1 MSDFDAVSSV
11 LLTTA
16 MAGTREAYKAGA
28 REYAKATCDYKGFSG
43 LREELDSF
51 ASSVVN
57 DGPILD
63 LGSGGGRDS
72 YFLAG
77 LGKRVVSGDLCLELL
92 DDARRRWTCINIS
105 QICLNMVSL
114 PFADNSFAA
123 VWACGSLLHLPSAY
137 IHHGLSEI
145 YRVLRSDG
153 LIAINM
159 QTGSEEG
166 WRTGG
171 TLEGK
176 RWFTYVDSDAFS
188 KSVVTAGFTDVDYR
202 QVGRPG
208 WIVVTGRKL

>member
-1 MSDFDAVSSV
+1 MSDFDTESV
-11 LLTTA
+11 LLATA
-16 MAGTREAYKAGA
+16 IAGTREAYKAGA
-28 REYAKATCDYKGFSG
+28 LEYAEATCDYEGFSG
-43 LREELDSF
+43 LREELTSF

-57 DGPILD
+57 DGLILD

-72 YFLAG
+72 FLLAG

-92 DDARRRWTCINIS
+92 DYAKRRWTCSNII

-114 PFADNSFAA
+114 PFEASSFAG
-123 VWACGSLLHLPSAY
+123 VWACGSLLHLPSPF
-137 IHHGLSEI
+137 IHHGLSEM
-145 YRVLRSDG
+145 YRVLEPDG
-153 LIAINM
+153 IIAINM

-166 WRTGG
+166 WRSGG

-176 RWFTYVDSDAFS
+176 RWFTYVDSNAFA
-188 KSVVTAGFTDVDYR
+188 KSVVTAGFTDVEYR